1 MAKDSTNVAKPSRPR
16 ATRSR
21 SASSGSTST
30 PTLAPRAKSTTPVTD
45 DQIRQRAYEIF
56 LARNGG
62 PGDASSDWAQAER
75 ELHQKT
81 KR

>member
-1 MAKDSTNVAKPSRPR
+1 M
-16 ATRSR
+16 
-21 SASSGSTST
+21 
-30 PTLAPRAKSTTPVTD
+30 TD